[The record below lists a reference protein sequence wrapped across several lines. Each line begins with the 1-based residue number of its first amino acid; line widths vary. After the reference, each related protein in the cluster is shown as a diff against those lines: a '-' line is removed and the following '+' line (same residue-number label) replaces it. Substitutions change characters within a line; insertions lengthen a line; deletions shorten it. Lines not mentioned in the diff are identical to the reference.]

1 MNDQEF
7 EDLLKSKN
15 LYDLFLGKTKS
26 SGQLVNSDWSDE
38 MFTLAVRFFNN
49 HGCMFIDDEYRYI
62 NISNF
67 EELLNEKNKRRFN

>member
-7 EDLLKSKN
+7 VDLLKSKN
-15 LYDLFLGKTKS
+15 LYDLFVEKTKS

-38 MFTLAVRFFNN
+38 FFQLAVRFFNN

-62 NISNF
+62 NVSEF
-67 EELLNEKNKRRFN
+67 EKLL